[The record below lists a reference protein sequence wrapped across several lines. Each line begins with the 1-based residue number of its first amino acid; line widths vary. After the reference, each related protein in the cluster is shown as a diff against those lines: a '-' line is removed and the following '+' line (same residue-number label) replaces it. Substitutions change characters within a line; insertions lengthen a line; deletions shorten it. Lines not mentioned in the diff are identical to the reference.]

1 MKEALERDGYVA
13 VRGLF
18 TDAQR
23 LAVLD
28 GIERLLAA
36 KGAKGTT
43 VHDRILDLARRDRA
57 QLGRVYDAI
66 RKLQAFWALV
76 GSDRLASAAREL
88 LGTQT
93 LGVAFRGAGIR
104 LDLPGEDRWRSPWHQ
119 EYPSQMSSPRG
130 VVAWFSL
137 VPVTH
142 DMGPVRIARG
152 SHREGL
158 LPVRCSDPMNARRDY
173 TQTFSIPNVEALLE
187 QYPVVSH
194 ETEACEVVFIDFMTL
209 HQSGFNTSPSRSR
222 ITAQVRFFDMTE
234 PTGVANDWVGGWQ
247 DGGDFTKAHPDKV
260 LDFPSSQL
268 RSVKAKPG
276 AGQRAARLHRTP
288 PKRARQ

>member
-1 MKEALERDGYVA
+1 MRAAFERDGYVA

-18 TDAQR
+18 TEGQR

-28 GIERLLAA
+28 GIDRLLAA
-36 KGAKGTT
+36 KGARGAT

-57 QLGRVYDAI
+57 LLGRVYDAI
-66 RKLQAFWALV
+66 RKLHAFWALV
-76 GSDRLASAAREL
+76 GSDRLAAAAREL
-88 LGTQT
+88 LGTDT

-104 LDLPGEDRWRSPWHQ
+104 LDLPNEDRWRSPWHQ
-119 EYPSQMSSPRG
+119 EYHSQMSSPRG

-158 LPVRCSDPMNARRDY
+158 LPVRCADPMNVRRDY
-173 TQTFSIPNVEALLE
+173 TQTFSIPGVDALLE
-187 QYPVVSH
+187 RYPVVQH

-209 HQSGFNTSPSRSR
+209 HQSGFNTSAARSR
-222 ITAQVRFFDMTE
+222 VTAQVRFFDMTE

-260 LDFPSSQL
+260 L
-268 RSVKAKPG
+268 G
-276 AGQRAARLHRTP
+276 
-288 PKRARQ
+288 